1 MHCWLLFALC
11 TWLIKDPVIYLVFG
25 SLKSHHK
32 RATIPASLS
41 KIAASHVF
49 CEHQEEPFRNREMEV
64 LYICSA
70 WFICFNSA
78 TFGRNS
84 STSYCLK
91 SFWEAAASNGIYGQI
106 SAQGNSSWSRA
117 ITEME
122 WMSSLCGHPLY
133 QQALCYIHT
142 PSVSSFSLSLLQYH
156 IITSCTSAN
165 SSDVQRESRL

>member
-142 PSVSSFSLSLLQYH
+142 CPLSRHSLSLCYS
-156 IITSCTSAN
+156 IT
-165 SSDVQRESRL
+165 